1 MSEQA
6 VLGGAIRDTNGRHDC
21 DSPRSHDGGVAIA
34 AVIRL
39 YGARFISLEVT
50 IVPCVKFTLA
60 LWGAPPSSTI
70 AYRAKSLAVPLKL
83 IVVFVAVMVAL
94 PLDCIRSPVWLLPV
108 GLLLLRMVTPSA
120 VIVMG
125 ALVAVVPVVLAALT
139 ALTPGEPAGMV
150 TLTPG

>member
-1 MSEQA
+1 MVPFATPASGVTVIAPEA
-6 VLGGAIRDTNGRHDC
+6 TMVALPLPRLSAC
-21 DSPRSHDGGVAIA
+21 MAPDSIP
-34 AVIRL
+34 L
-39 YGARFISLEVT
+39 KVT

-125 ALVAVVPVVLAALT
+125 ALVAVGPVVLAALT